1 MSRLLVAALL
11 GEALLASVALVW
23 IWSRGLAVESG
34 PLIPGLVFG
43 IATAGALAVVNYAL
57 LWWAPSIGP
66 VRSIRRLYVEM
77 LRPLFAAATPVEVVG
92 VSLAAGLGEELLFR
106 GAVQTEMGLAAASV
120 LFGVAHVGGRASIVF
135 GVWVTL
141 MGTVLG
147 KLVDVTN
154 GLLAPI
160 VAHAVYDAL
169 AISYIRWDARR
180 EEQRS
185 RG

>member
-1 MSRLLVAALL
+1 
-11 GEALLASVALVW
+11 
-23 IWSRGLAVESG
+23 
-34 PLIPGLVFG
+34 
-43 IATAGALAVVNYAL
+43 
-57 LWWAPSIGP
+57 
-66 VRSIRRLYVEM
+66 
-77 LRPLFAAATPVEVVG
+77 
-92 VSLAAGLGEELLFR
+92 
-106 GAVQTEMGLAAASV
+106 MGLAAASL

-169 AISYIRWDARR
+169 AISYIRWDVRR

>member
-1 MSRLLVAALL
+1 VSRLLVVALL

-23 IWSRGLAVESG
+23 IWTRGLAVESG

-43 IATAGALAVVNYAL
+43 IATAGVLGAVNYAL

-66 VRSIRRLYVEM
+66 VRSIRRLYAEM
-77 LRPLFAAATPVEVVG
+77 LRPLFAAATPVEVMG

-106 GAVQTEMGLAAASV
+106 GAVQTEMGLVAASV
-120 LFGVAHVGGRASIVF
+120 LFGVAHVGGKDSIVF
-135 GVWVTL
+135 GVWVAL
-141 MGTVLG
+141 MGALLG
-147 KLVDVTN
+147 NLVDVTN
-154 GLLAPI
+154 GLLAPV